1 MARKTV
7 KANVSKSAFDIDFD
21 VILVVILIV
30 VAILLICFMNN
41 KFNRQAEKFFAESI
55 NANANNNNKVLLF
68 YTTWCPHSQKFLDD
82 DLGRL
87 VSTLENHGKQ
97 HLFTQVDIS
106 DSKDSKS
113 RALAEKYS
121 ISSIPTLVLDLNG
134 KQEVISG
141 RSDEDFERMVQKL

>member
-7 KANVSKSAFDIDFD
+7 KANLSKSAFDIDFD

-41 KFNRQAEKFFAESI
+41 KFNKQAEKFFTES
-55 NANANNNNKVLLF
+55 NTANANNNRVLLF
-68 YTTWCPHSQKFLDD
+68 YTTWCPHSQQFLDN

-97 HLFTQVDIS
+97 HLFMQVDIS
-106 DSKDSKS
+106 DRDNSESQG
-113 RALAEKYS
+113 LASEYS
-121 ISSIPTLVLDLNG
+121 ISTVPTLILELNG
-134 KQEVISG
+134 QREVISG
-141 RSDEDFERMVQKL
+141 RSDEDFERLVQRL